1 MKPNRSVFLQTDF
14 FIPILEYVGVK
25 ERGVAAR
32 GYFCRSLSANR
43 FKNMS

>member
-32 GYFCRSLSANR
+32 GYFFSVPSPRIGS
-43 FKNMS
+43 KT